1 VVRRDDVGDERVER
15 VQPQRGPP
23 QVRGVEDAAADGGD
37 RQRPTGRDLVVAQPG
52 DRLQQRRLPDPGLP
66 ADPDVHG
73 LAGQPGLQ
81 HPQQPDG
88 LRSAL
93 PGVGER
99 QRQRVAQLGR
109 RGGVRAQRLDGG
121 GQGRELLVDRLP
133 ARHLGA
139 DAGQQAAAVGE
150 DARDPRLGVG
160 PEVRSCGAHLS
171 DGRGTRSKRYGVATS
186 PPSVPRIGN
195 VVAMAPTA
203 RVFPARPLQALT
215 TILSFTAV
223 LWVVEF
229 YDQLTG
235 ERLDQDGIVPRS
247 VDGLEGILWA
257 PLLHGG
263 WAHLIANT
271 LPFVIFGF
279 LVLANGVGRFVFVTA
294 VIWVLAGLGV
304 WFTAP
309 DGSVTV
315 GMSGVIFGWL
325 TYLLVRGFFARSG
338 GQIVLALVVFFL
350 WGGILLGVL
359 PGQEGVSW
367 QGHLFGALAGV
378 LAAWLV
384 ARRSR
389 PAPSPT
395 NGTFV
400 G

>member
-1 VVRRDDVGDERVER
+1 
-15 VQPQRGPP
+15 
-23 QVRGVEDAAADGGD
+23 
-37 RQRPTGRDLVVAQPG
+37 
-52 DRLQQRRLPDPGLP
+52 
-66 ADPDVHG
+66 
-73 LAGQPGLQ
+73 
-81 HPQQPDG
+81 
-88 LRSAL
+88 
-93 PGVGER
+93 
-99 QRQRVAQLGR
+99 
-109 RGGVRAQRLDGG
+109 
-121 GQGRELLVDRLP
+121 
-133 ARHLGA
+133 
-139 DAGQQAAAVGE
+139 
-150 DARDPRLGVG
+150 
-160 PEVRSCGAHLS
+160 
-171 DGRGTRSKRYGVATS
+171 
-186 PPSVPRIGN
+186 
-195 VVAMAPTA
+195 MAPTA

-279 LVLANGVGRFVFVTA
+279 LVLANGIGRFLLVTA

-338 GQIVLALVVFFL
+338 GQIVLALVVFFF
-350 WGGILLGVL
+350 WGGILLAFGSFVMAIPVKESFFIKSNFKAETDSSRVTSKRVNKVNPSNL
-359 PGQEGVSW
+359 KLLGGIFFFHNWIFPKLLVS
-367 QGHLFGALAGV
+367 
-378 LAAWLV
+378 
-384 ARRSR
+384 S
-389 PAPSPT
+389 
-395 NGTFV
+395 
-400 G
+400 